1 MKRRPFFLTPVSR
14 TATIFLV
21 AVSVLV
27 LSTAVAFYIM
37 LVKAPSDLAR
47 NTAQGVKE
55 LFNFT
60 PRVKID
66 QTIVVEQSTSILEL
80 ATVSRTVWVDHTWNH
95 QWMGS
100 TKTLQ
105 MRGSFVAKAGFDLGQ
120 PFTFTIGRAPLR
132 VKAELPPAQL
142 LSLEMD
148 EFKIVRDENGWWN
161 RITEQDREEAV
172 RELKR
177 QAKEKV
183 LGAGILTEARLV
195 FEDRIAAMFVKR
207 KTPLQFEHTPFV
219 E

>member
-105 MRGSFVAKAGFDLGQ
+105 MRGSFVTKAGFDLGQ

-183 LGAGILTEARLV
+183 LGAGILIEAESKIDAQLAKL
-195 FEDRIAAMFVKR
+195 FLKK
-207 KTPLQFEHTPFV
+207 KTGFTVQHTTD
-219 E
+219 